1 MPQTKTPF
9 EVHIMVCQNTRPDQ
23 PERVSC
29 GGAISAKIAEELK
42 NFVDEQKLKVK
53 VRVSTAKC
61 LGPCAQ
67 GPNVMIYP
75 QEIWFS
81 KCGVDTIVDIKA
93 KIMELTSSAQKIL

>member
-1 MPQTKTPF
+1 MSQQKTPF
-9 EVHIMVCQNTRPDQ
+9 QVHIMVCQNTRPDQ

-29 GGAISAKIAEELK
+29 GGSLSAKISEELK
-42 NFVDEQKLKVK
+42 NFVDELKLKSK

-61 LGPCAQ
+61 LGPCVQ

-81 KCGVDTIVDIKA
+81 QCNTETITDIKA
-93 KIMELTSSAQKIL
+93 KIMELTSSSPKA